1 MQCVILAAHGS
12 RNPEANAS
20 LVALAASVAAQLAP
34 SNVRHAYLEMAE
46 PSIPQAIAAAVAAG
60 ATDIVLLP
68 YFLHP
73 GMHVRRDLVEIVDE
87 ARAAHPAVAFTMADF
102 FGNRPEM
109 PTLLAA
115 AARDAIALR

>member
-20 LVALAASVAAQLAP
+20 LRDLAVATQATLASD
-34 SNVRHAYLEMAE
+34 VRYAYLEMAE
-46 PSIPQAIAAAVAAG
+46 PSIPQTIAAAVGEG
-60 ATDIVLLP
+60 ATRIVLLP

-87 ARAAHPAVAFTMADF
+87 ARAQHPGVTFAMADF
-102 FGNRPEM
+102 FGNRPEVA
-109 PTLLAA
+109 TILAA
-115 AARDAIALR
+115 AARDALTAK